1 MSIFRKKT
9 ERVELIT
16 RVRKMGRGYLE
27 QGSIRQQLYKAYILV
42 GLIPITIIGIFLLLN
57 TYTMFKKYNQDLLE
71 SYNQRVSTTFFEI
84 TTQTY
89 NIAGKLSYDPQLWGI
104 LSRDYKTE
112 DAEHAAIDNISV
124 VDDYNYDYTAI
135 DSVEIYSDNPGI
147 HNYQQFCYAGSDITG
162 QDWFQ
167 KAQTQQSA
175 FWQGISKTDT
185 YGTRYWNICLIQ
197 KIPLEDSN
205 YHAVLV
211 IRLSGNYLKTRLKEN
226 QYQVAVAVGKEE
238 ISFSSDTE
246 LYGTQLKELQ
256 PMDYNDKYYKYAG
269 SSHSIWGKDMV
280 YGSTLLPYRSDSRI
294 YICTL
299 NRNIY
304 SRIHGLIL
312 GCVLILLIALLL
324 PIMVI
329 HFFTEYFSG
338 RIVALRAAMHKVSS
352 KDYDIPPSLNG
363 NDEISEAFSDL
374 VVTVSQIQKQNA
386 QMYESQLAEK
396 ELMNRQ
402 QEMEFKVLASQINP
416 HFLYNTLETIRM
428 KAFTAGDREVA
439 GAIKTLGKIMRYVL
453 DNTGTRLATL
463 EGGLDYIRNYLSI
476 QQLRFGDRISYEIQ
490 VQEEIDTGKTA
501 MIPLLMQ
508 PLIENAILHGL
519 EEKEAGGMVRISITK
534 EKLLADPA
542 SDYALMISISD
553 NGCGMDEQ
561 ELAELKQ
568 HMEHA
573 SKDKRSIG
581 LYNVNQRIHLSYGA
595 PYEMRIISQKGIGTA
610 ITLVLPYISITE
622 AEENDGKF

>member
-1 MSIFRKKT
+1 
-9 ERVELIT
+9 
-16 RVRKMGRGYLE
+16 
-27 QGSIRQQLYKAYILV
+27 
-42 GLIPITIIGIFLLLN
+42 
-57 TYTMFKKYNQDLLE
+57 
-71 SYNQRVSTTFFEI
+71 
-84 TTQTY
+84 
-89 NIAGKLSYDPQLWGI
+89 
-104 LSRDYKTE
+104 
-112 DAEHAAIDNISV
+112 
-124 VDDYNYDYTAI
+124 
-135 DSVEIYSDNPGI
+135 
-147 HNYQQFCYAGSDITG
+147 
-162 QDWFQ
+162 
-167 KAQTQQSA
+167 
-175 FWQGISKTDT
+175 
-185 YGTRYWNICLIQ
+185 
-197 KIPLEDSN
+197 
-205 YHAVLV
+205 
-211 IRLSGNYLKTRLKEN
+211 
-226 QYQVAVAVGKEE
+226 
-238 ISFSSDTE
+238 
-246 LYGTQLKELQ
+246 
-256 PMDYNDKYYKYAG
+256 
-269 SSHSIWGKDMV
+269 
-280 YGSTLLPYRSDSRI
+280 
-294 YICTL
+294 
-299 NRNIY
+299 
-304 SRIHGLIL
+304 
-312 GCVLILLIALLL
+312 
-324 PIMVI
+324 
-329 HFFTEYFSG
+329 
-338 RIVALRAAMHKVSS
+338 
-352 KDYDIPPSLNG
+352 
-363 NDEISEAFSDL
+363 
-374 VVTVSQIQKQNA
+374 
-386 QMYESQLAEK
+386 
-396 ELMNRQ
+396 MNRQ

-622 AEENDGKF
+622 TEENDGKF